1 MTLTSDDR
9 KAIIEYR
16 IERAHQTIEEIDY
29 AAKGKYWNLVANRLY
44 YAIFY
49 ICEALLLKNQIIT
62 NSHAGLIRMV
72 NLHFIRTKLVSENEG
87 DLLKQLFRMRLT
99 GDYDDLTDWTEKD
112 IMPLIP
118 ATKELIKHIEDL
130 IYK

>member
-72 NLHFIRTKLVSENEG
+72 NLHFIRTKLVSENDG

-99 GDYDDLTDWTEKD
+99 GDFDDLTDWTEKD

-118 ATKELIKHIEDL
+118 ATKELIKHIEAL
-130 IYK
+130 IYN